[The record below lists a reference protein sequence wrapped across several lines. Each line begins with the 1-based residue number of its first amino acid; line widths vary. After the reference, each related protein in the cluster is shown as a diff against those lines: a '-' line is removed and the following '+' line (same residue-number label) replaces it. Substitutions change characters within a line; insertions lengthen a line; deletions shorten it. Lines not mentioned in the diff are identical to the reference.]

1 MGERYR
7 GGWAVVLGSL
17 LGLLAVIGVSAP
29 AAAGDVTACGNF
41 SSSTDTRFDIKNN
54 ITYVNGVSPN
64 PCLRFPANAI
74 VYLNGFLVSGPGYDF
89 DPAVTGIILGDNGF
103 VLGPGIVRQF
113 ATCINGGDDVA
124 VETVVLN
131 QCGIGLILGESYKV
145 KEVRIH
151 DCTPSSFFGVAMVL
165 LQGGFIESSIVRACD
180 YGVITGENN
189 KIWNLVITRHS
200 FIGLSL
206 GSPSGFP
213 GGPGPSGAG
222 NAVSR
227 TVISHPRSSQTVGL
241 DYTRCA
247 SPSFGTF
254 GPGCQDGSNS
264 VSGHGPNLNIKVL
277 IPSSVVTQP
286 TENPLFGATNCNGKN
301 VDRVAPPGATTGTIS
316 TSC

>member
-1 MGERYR
+1 M
-7 GGWAVVLGSL
+7 VLGSL

-29 AAAGDVTACGNF
+29 AEALNPVPVGSCGNYA
-41 SSSTDTRFDIKNN
+41 STNPNDTRFDVINN
-54 ITYVNGVSPN
+54 ITYVAGVSTN
-64 PCLRFPANAI
+64 PCLTFPRNSV
-74 VYLNGFLVSGPGYDF
+74 VYLNGFLVNGPGYDS
-89 DPAVTGIILGDNGF
+89 AVDGIAVGNDSF
-103 VLGPGIVRQF
+103 VLGPGIVKQF
-113 ATCINGGDDVA
+113 RNCIEGGHDVA

-131 QCGIGLILGESYKV
+131 QCATGIRLGESYKV

>member
-89 DPAVTGIILGDNGF
+89 DPAVTGINLGDNGF

-151 DCTPSSFFGVAMVL
+151 DCTPSSFFGVAMIL
-165 LQGGFIESSIVRACD
+165 FHGGFIESSIVRACD
-180 YGVITGENN
+180 FGVITGENN

-200 FIGLSL
+200 FTGLIVD
-206 GSPSGFP
+206 
-213 GGPGPSGAG
+213 AG

-227 TVISHPRSSQTVGL
+227 TVISHPRSSQTIGL
-241 DYTRCA
+241 DYRFCVTGA
-247 SPSFGTF
+247 F

-264 VSGHGPNLNIKVL
+264 VSGHGAGNNILVDAPL
-277 IPSSVVTQP
+277 VVVTQP
-286 TENPLFGATNCNGKN
+286 TETLGLGATNCG
-301 VDRVAPPGATTGTIS
+301 GANIPRLATGQIAV
-316 TSC
+316 SC